1 MLCVS
6 FSSKSKA
13 INVFPKHSEI
23 KSTLPI
29 KSSKEEIVLPR
40 DNKELFEQRLVKVF
54 DQNRKHLEVRNQR
67 TGTPD
72 AVPW

>member
-23 KSTLPI
+23 ESSWPI
-29 KSSKEEIVLPR
+29 NLRKEEIVLSR
-40 DNKELFEQRLVKVF
+40 DSKELFVQRFMKDF
-54 DQNRKHLEVRNQR
+54 DQN
-67 TGTPD
+67 
-72 AVPW
+72 